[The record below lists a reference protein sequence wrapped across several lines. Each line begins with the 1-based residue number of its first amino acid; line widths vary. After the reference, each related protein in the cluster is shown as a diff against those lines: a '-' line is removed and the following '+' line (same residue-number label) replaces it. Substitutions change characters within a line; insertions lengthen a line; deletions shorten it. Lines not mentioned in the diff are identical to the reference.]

1 MARRRTRLFLAA
13 AAFLLASGAVNAEK
27 LRLAEAGSPDLKNL
41 IDLVAFEHAKQRGV
55 DYDIVYLKSD
65 DVATQA
71 IVGKQVD
78 VVVSSLAYA
87 ATQALD
93 APFRHFMQLRLLRF
107 YPVAAI
113 GTARTWSDMN
123 GKDFVVHARGS
134 GTEIAAHEIE
144 RQNNIKFAH
153 LTYLPG
159 SQVRANTLLNGMVK
173 ATLLDIEGLRYVQSK
188 APDKF
193 VLLPVPDLK
202 VSEAALYASKDTL
215 EKRHGDIEIIVE
227 ELLKAFRRSAED
239 PSYVAAERKRL
250 NLLPD
255 LAPERAA
262 EIEPYYR
269 EAAKEGVYPLDGGGL
284 GAAQADL
291 AFYGAAGLL
300 KGDEASLRVEDFWDL
315 SFLTAALSRI
325 GPAAHPTQ

>member
-1 MARRRTRLFLAA
+1 MMRRMMCLLLAA
-13 AAFLLASGAVNAEK
+13 SALAFTVSSPRAEK

-41 IDLVAFEHAKQRGV
+41 IDVVAFEHAKQRGV
-55 DYDIVYLKSD
+55 DYELVYLKSD

-107 YPVAAI
+107 YPIAAAS
-113 GTARTWSDMN
+113 TAHSWKDMD

-159 SQVRANTLLNGMVK
+159 SQVRANTLLNGLVK
-173 ATLLDIEGLRYVQSK
+173 ATLLDIEALRYVQSK
-188 APDKF
+188 APDRF

-202 VSEAALYASKDTL
+202 VSEAALYASQATL
-215 EKRHGDIEIIVE
+215 ASRRADLEIIVE
-227 ELLKAFRRSAED
+227 ELLKAFRRSARE
-239 PSYVAAERKRL
+239 PGYIAAERKRL

-255 LAPERAA
+255 LSPGRVA
-262 EIEPYYR
+262 EIESYYR
-269 EAAKEGVYPLDGGGL
+269 EAAKQGVYPLDGGGAAAAKADL
-284 GAAQADL
+284 EFYAQA
-291 AFYGAAGLL
+291 GIL
-300 KGDEASLRVEDFWDL
+300 KGDPASLRVEDFWDL
-315 SFLTAALSRI
+315 GILADALGHL
-325 GPAAHPTQ
+325 GPAAQAEP